1 MCISFRRI
9 LRKDIT
15 MKSLTIYLDDKILTK
30 FLTICNDEDLTP
42 DEWLT
47 NAIEDYDS

>member
-9 LRKDIT
+9 LRKAIA
-15 MKSLTIYLDDKILTK
+15 MKNLTISLDDKILTK
-30 FLTICNDEDLTP
+30 FLRICNDEDLTP
-42 DEWLT
+42 DEWFT